1 MQVTPKKYSKNDLV
15 PKGFL
20 YAVST
25 MVVLSLLVVF
35 SSSLFTGEQ
44 LDDIEKIE
52 ILETAK
58 LKLSRLSDGS
68 VSIANIKNE
77 QILNSNDGKS
87 GFLSVILT
95 GLEYNRKKLGL
106 ELLDSYDIEILRFAS
121 GRISL
126 KDSKANWRLNVTS
139 FGRKNSEL
147 FSSVF

>member
-35 SSSLFTGEQ
+35 SASLFTGEQ

-58 LKLSRLSDGS
+58 LKLAKLSDGS
-68 VSIANIKNE
+68 VSIANIKNK
-77 QILNSNDGKS
+77 QLLNSNDGKS

-95 GLEYNRKKLGL
+95 GLEYNRKKSGL
-106 ELLDSYDIEILRFAS
+106 ELLDSYDIEIIRFAS

>member
-20 YAVST
+20 YAVSI

-35 SSSLFTGEQ
+35 SASLFPGEQ
-44 LDDIEKIE
+44 SDDIEKME

-58 LKLSRLSDGS
+58 LKLAKLSDGS
-68 VSIANIKNE
+68 VSIANIKNK
-77 QILNSNDGKS
+77 QLLNSNDGKS

-95 GLEYNRKKLGL
+95 GLEYNRKKSGL
-106 ELLDSYDIEILRFAS
+106 ELLDSYDIEIIRFAS

-126 KDSKANWRLNVTS
+126 KDSKASWRLNVTS

-147 FSSVF
+147 FLSVF

>member
-1 MQVTPKKYSKNDLV
+1 MQVTPKYSKNDLV

-58 LKLSRLSDGS
+58 LKLAKLSDGS
-68 VSIANIKNE
+68 VSIANTKNE

-147 FSSVF
+147 FLSVF

>member
-1 MQVTPKKYSKNDLV
+1 MQNTTKYNKNDLV

-20 YAVST
+20 YAVSI
-25 MVVLSLLVVF
+25 MVVFSLLVVF
-35 SSSLFTGEQ
+35 SASLFPGEQ
-44 LDDIEKIE
+44 SDDIEKME

-58 LKLSRLSDGS
+58 LKLAKLSDGS
-68 VSIANIKNE
+68 VSIANIKNK
-77 QILNSNDGKS
+77 QLLNSNDGKS

-95 GLEYNRKKLGL
+95 GLEYNRKKSGL
-106 ELLDSYDIEILRFAS
+106 ELLDSYDIEIIRFAS

>member
-20 YAVST
+20 YAVSI
-25 MVVLSLLVVF
+25 MVVFSLLVVF
-35 SSSLFTGEQ
+35 SASLFPGAQ
-44 LDDIEKIE
+44 SDDIEKME

-58 LKLSRLSDGS
+58 LKLAKLSDGS
-68 VSIANIKNE
+68 VSIANIKNK
-77 QILNSNDGKS
+77 QLLNSNDGKS

-95 GLEYNRKKLGL
+95 GLEYNRKKVGL
-106 ELLDSYDIEILRFAS
+106 ELLDSYDIEIIKFAS

>member
-20 YAVST
+20 YAVSI
-25 MVVLSLLVVF
+25 MVVSSLLVVF
-35 SSSLFTGEQ
+35 SASLFPGEQ
-44 LDDIEKIE
+44 SDDIEKME

-58 LKLSRLSDGS
+58 LKLAKLSDGS
-68 VSIANIKNE
+68 VSIANIKNK
-77 QILNSNDGKS
+77 QLLNSNDGKS
-87 GFLSVILT
+87 GFLSVILN
-95 GLEYNRKKLGL
+95 GLEYNRKKSGL
-106 ELLDSYDIEILRFAS
+106 ELLDSYDIEIIRFAS

-147 FSSVF
+147 FLSVF

>member
-1 MQVTPKKYSKNDLV
+1 MQVTPKYSKNDLV

-20 YAVST
+20 YAVSI
-25 MVVLSLLVVF
+25 MVVFSLLVVF
-35 SSSLFTGEQ
+35 SASLFPGEQ
-44 LDDIEKIE
+44 SDDIEKME

-58 LKLSRLSDGS
+58 LKLAKLSDGS
-68 VSIANIKNE
+68 VSIANIENK
-77 QILNSNDGKS
+77 QLLNSNDGKS

-95 GLEYNRKKLGL
+95 GLEYNRKKSGL
-106 ELLDSYDIEILRFAS
+106 ELLDSYDIEIIRFAS